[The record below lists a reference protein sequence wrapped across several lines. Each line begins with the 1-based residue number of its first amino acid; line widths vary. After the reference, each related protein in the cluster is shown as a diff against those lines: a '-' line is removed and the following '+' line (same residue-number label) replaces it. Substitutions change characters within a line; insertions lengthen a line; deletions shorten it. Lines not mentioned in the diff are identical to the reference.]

1 MAQSRSGATDDTL
14 SRMIGILLVTHG
26 RLAEELKAAA
36 LTIQPE
42 ISRMVAVS
50 LEWNQT
56 GEDARERIA
65 AGLREADEGE
75 GAVILTDMFGGT
87 PTNLTLSFLQ
97 KDRVE
102 IVTGVNLPM
111 VLKCAALQRSGK
123 PVVEVAHVAKDRGQR
138 SIYVASDLLADEQ
151 DGTPGL
157 ERSSGTPETPDPVER
172 GS

>member
-1 MAQSRSGATDDTL
+1 
-14 SRMIGILLVTHG
+14 MIGVLIVTHG
-26 RLAEELKAAA
+26 RLAEELRAAA

-42 ISRMVAVS
+42 LARIVAVA

-65 AGLREADEGE
+65 QGLAEADEGQ

-87 PTNLTLSFLQ
+87 PTNLTLSFLE

-111 VLKCAALQRSGK
+111 VLKAAALQASGK
-123 PVVEVAHVAKDRGQR
+123 SATEVAHMAKDRGQR
-138 SIYVASDLLADEQ
+138 SITVASDLLADERAASAASAASA
-151 DGTPGL
+151 
-157 ERSSGTPETPDPVER
+157 ESVARRES
-172 GS
+172 

>member
-1 MAQSRSGATDDTL
+1 
-14 SRMIGILLVTHG
+14 MIGIVLVTHG
-26 RLAEELKAAA
+26 RLAEELRAAA
-36 LTIQPE
+36 LTIQSD
-42 ISRMVAVS
+42 ISRIVAVA

-65 AGLREADEGE
+65 RGLAEADEGD

-111 VLKCAALQRSGK
+111 VLKCAALQKSARSVAEIAR
-123 PVVEVAHVAKDRGQR
+123 VVRDRGQR
-138 SIYVASDLLADEQ
+138 SIYVASDLLADEEAVSAASE
-151 DGTPGL
+151 PG
-157 ERSSGTPETPDPVER
+157 RSEGSYGPPD
-172 GS
+172 S

>member
-1 MAQSRSGATDDTL
+1 
-14 SRMIGILLVTHG
+14 MIGVLLVTHG
-26 RLAEELKAAA
+26 KLAEELRDAA

-42 ISRMVAVS
+42 MARVVAVA

-65 AGLREADEGE
+65 RGLAEADEGE

-111 VLKCAALQRSGK
+111 VLKCVALQRSGK
-123 PVVEVAHVAKDRGQR
+123 AVVEIAHVAKDRGQR
-138 SIYVASDLLADEQ
+138 SICVASDLLADE
-151 DGTPGL
+151 DA
-157 ERSSGTPETPDPVER
+157 ESAASVER
-172 GS
+172 EGR